1 MNERTLRVLEF
12 TKLKE
17 RLLVYASSAL
27 GRERIEQLLPLLDC
41 EQVEQALAETSE
53 ARAICRTEDFPL
65 QGLLDVRSGLQRAAL
80 GAMLQPEELLN
91 IAQLCA
97 CSRRAS
103 RFFREKSSAY
113 PLLTRYGQ
121 GLVPLPDLE
130 TAINAAIS
138 EYGEIRDS
146 ASPKLRKVRTDM
158 RTLQN
163 RVKERLDGMV
173 RSSTVQKYLQEP
185 IVTLRDDRYV
195 LPVKLEYRSQVP
207 GIIHDQSAS
216 GATLFIEP
224 MAVVEINNDLRR
236 LQAEEEQEIERIL
249 RELAEL
255 VQADSDDLQL
265 NIGLLAHLDFC
276 MAKGKFSYDLRAVQP
291 LVNRQAYLHL
301 KNARHPLLPRERVV
315 ANTVYLGRE
324 FSVLLITG
332 PNTGGKTVTLKTV
345 GLLSLMA
352 QSGLHIPADE
362 GSEVTVFDNIFA
374 DIGDEQSIEQSL
386 STFSSHMT
394 NIVDITVRADERSL
408 VLLDELGA
416 GTDPAEG
423 AALAMSIVDYLH
435 ALGARVVATTHY
447 SELKSYAYQKPGVQ
461 NASVEFDVET
471 LQPTYRL
478 TIGLP
483 GKSNAFEI
491 SSRLGLSDYLITH
504 AREYLSGEQMQVED
518 LIKQLE
524 DSRKE
529 AESERDTARQM
540 RLQAESSKQ
549 ALERRLRELER
560 DEERILTRAKQEAR
574 ALLNRQKQEMD
585 QLLADLRAAALRAGS
600 EPAKTSMQELEE
612 ARQQFRRLQGETE
625 VEGPA
630 PQRKPQLKVADDRD
644 FRAGDE
650 VLVKHLG
657 QRGRLLSD
665 PGDGGEVQV
674 QLGALRLGCRVEQ
687 LEKLLSEKPTAP
699 QPSYQVVN
707 LSRQSVRM
715 ELDLRG
721 QTVDESILKVDKYL
735 DDAAVAGMPQV
746 HIIHGKGTG
755 ALRNAVRD
763 YLKTHAAV
771 QSYRFGGPAEGGTG
785 VTVVELKK

>member
-97 CSRRAS
+97 CSRRAN

-276 MAKGKFSYDLRAVQP
+276 MSKGKFSYDLRAVQP

-491 SSRLGLSDYLITH
+491 SSRLGLSDYLIAH

-529 AESERDTARQM
+529 AEGERDTARQM

-549 ALERRLRELER
+549 ALEQRLRELER

-585 QLLADLRAAALRAGS
+585 QLLADLRAAALRADS

-625 VEGPA
+625 AEGPA
-630 PQRKPQLKVADDRD
+630 PQRKPQLKVAGDRD

-665 PGDGGEVQV
+665 PSDGGEVQV

-707 LSRQSVRM
+707 MSRQGVRM

-735 DDAAVAGMPQV
+735 DDAALAGMPQV

-771 QSYRFGGPAEGGTG
+771 QNYRFGGPAEGGTG